1 MEKNVMPAV
10 VSIDKVRI
18 LGRVS
23 PLKIEDLMDY
33 LMELHDYNIMRDRP
47 RERDGQMW
55 CEIFGGEDL
64 VTKAPHGTV
73 FLRLVPV
80 NEKATGEELK
90 KEDEDLEDLFDII
103 KKFGSHSMEYVKACY
118 EQLRRRKQ
126 VASTVGKYIRIEL
139 EFNPKYRRTNPQLMN
154 VIEKVLGFAY
164 NLELSRTDIA
174 MDYYQDLITGYKWI
188 DGVPNRRASAFS
200 IENTSTGWLVGKNG
214 NNVQINIYDKNR
226 ERKDNKL
233 EGQMKDHFWHRVEVR
248 LSDPDKVLKNL
259 KNWDSF
265 NPFEKSG
272 LVRENTDQLARLIR
286 LIPEP
291 KNPDNKVQQNK
302 YNNEIS
308 AISLIV
314 ACPEKFERM
323 YTSTRSRAKYR
334 KLYRELMFESSN
346 QLNGVDLRAGF
357 ESVKEKAM
365 TELLE
370 ILPWLKNN
378 LEI

>member
-23 PLKIEDLMDY
+23 PLKTEDLMDY
-33 LMELHDYNIMRDRP
+33 LMELYDCNIMRDRP

-55 CEIFGGEDL
+55 CELFGGEDPI
-64 VTKAPHGTV
+64 TKAPHGKV

-80 NEKATGEELK
+80 KEKATKEEVK
-90 KEDEDLEDLFDII
+90 KEDEDLSDIYDVI
-103 KKFGSHSMEYVKACY
+103 EKFGSHSMEYVKACY
-118 EQLRRRKQ
+118 KQLRRRKQ

-139 EFNPKYRRTNPQLMN
+139 EFNPKYRQNNPQLLN
-154 VIEKVLGFAY
+154 VVNDITSFASE
-164 NLELSRTDIA
+164 LELSRTDIA

-188 DGVPNRRASAFS
+188 DGVPNRRALVFT
-200 IENTSTGWLVGKNG
+200 IGNVPTGWLIGVNG
-214 NNVQINIYDKNR
+214 SNVQIDIYDKNR

-248 LSDPDKVLKNL
+248 LSDPDNVLKNL

-265 NPFEKSG
+265 NPFDKSG
-272 LVRENTDQLARLIR
+272 LARESTDQLAQLIS
-286 LIPEP
+286 LIPKP
-291 KNPDNKVQQNK
+291 QNPDNKVQQNR
-302 YNNEIS
+302 YNNEVN
-308 AISLIV
+308 AISLMV
-314 ACPEKFERM
+314 ACPEQFEKM
-323 YTSTRSRAKYR
+323 YTSKATRSKYR

>member
-10 VSIDKVRI
+10 VSIDKARI

-23 PLKIEDLMDY
+23 PLKVEKLMDY
-33 LMELHDYNIMRDRP
+33 LVELHDCNIMKDRP

-64 VTKAPHGTV
+64 ITKTPHGTV

-80 NEKATGEELK
+80 NEKATNEELK
-90 KEDEDLEDLFDII
+90 KEDEDLEDLFDVI

-118 EQLRRRKQ
+118 KQLRRRKQ

-154 VIEKVLGFAY
+154 VIEMILGFAHS
-164 NLELSRTDIA
+164 LELSRVDVA

-188 DGVPNRRASAFS
+188 DGVPHRRTSAFS
-200 IENTSTGWLVGKNG
+200 IENTPTGWLIGKNG
-214 NNVQINIYDKNR
+214 NNIQINIYDKNR

-233 EGQMKDHFWHRVEVR
+233 EGQTKDHYWHRVEVR
-248 LSDPDKVLKNL
+248 LSKTENVLKNL
-259 KNWDSF
+259 KNWDNF

-272 LVRENTDQLARLIR
+272 LAKESADQLVKLIG
-286 LIPEP
+286 LIPKP
-291 KNPDNKVQQNK
+291 QNPDNKVQQNR
-302 YNNEIS
+302 YNNEVT

-314 ACPEKFERM
+314 ACPEQFEKM
-323 YTSTRSRAKYR
+323 YASKATRSKYR

-346 QLNGVDLRAGF
+346 QVNGVDLRAGF

-378 LEI
+378 LEK

>member
-23 PLKIEDLMDY
+23 PLKTEDLMDY
-33 LMELHDYNIMRDRP
+33 LMELYDCNIMRDKPKR
-47 RERDGQMW
+47 RDGQMW
-55 CEIFGGEDL
+55 CELFGGEDPI
-64 VTKAPHGTV
+64 TKAPHGKV

-80 NEKATGEELK
+80 KEKATKEEVK
-90 KEDEDLEDLFDII
+90 KEDEDLSDIYDVI
-103 KKFGSHSMEYVKACY
+103 EKFGSHSMEYVKACY
-118 EQLRRRKQ
+118 KQLRRRKQ

-139 EFNPKYRRTNPQLMN
+139 EFNPKYRQNNPQLLN
-154 VIEKVLGFAY
+154 VVNDITSFASE
-164 NLELSRTDIA
+164 LELSRTDIA

-188 DGVPNRRASAFS
+188 DGVPNRRALVFM
-200 IENTSTGWLVGKNG
+200 IGNVPTGWLIGVNG
-214 NNVQINIYDKNR
+214 SNVQIDIYDKNR

-248 LSDPDKVLKNL
+248 LSDPDNVLKNL

-265 NPFEKSG
+265 NPFDKSG
-272 LVRENTDQLARLIR
+272 LVKDQADQLANLIE
-286 LIPEP
+286 LIPKP
-291 KNPDNKVQQNK
+291 KNAKNKTQLESYAGKVT
-302 YNNEIS
+302 
-308 AISLIV
+308 AISLLV
-314 ACPEKFERM
+314 ANPNQFAQV
-323 YTSTRSRAKYR
+323 YTAEATRSKYR
-334 KLYRELMFESSN
+334 KMHRELSLELSARTG
-346 QLNGVDLRAGF
+346 GVDLHAGF

-378 LEI
+378 LEK